1 MEAKT
6 PELHI
11 LRQAVKDETEE
22 TSLTA
27 LRKKMPP
34 CPICGK
40 KAFLFHDIVDG
51 FDFGYSGGC
60 PSFCLNDGV
69 HGISE
74 SYDPEAPKVDGYS
87 AKEAFDKWIAYC
99 ARKAVKSDESQ

>member
-1 MEAKT
+1 MKEKT

-11 LRQAVKDETEE
+11 LKKAIKDEAEE
-22 TSLTA
+22 ESLTT

-40 KAFLFHDIVDG
+40 EAFLHHFIVDG

-60 PSFCLNDGV
+60 PSFRLDDGV

-74 SYDPEAPKVDGYS
+74 SYDPEAPRADGYS
-87 AKEAFDKWIAYC
+87 AREVFDKWVAYC
-99 ARKAVKSDESQ
+99 ARKGGEVG